1 MNFEFLRDLRGLG
14 NIYENCSNA
23 EKLAKTMPVQSVFT
37 SRKSAELLAKF
48 IYMAAHN
55 QEMEGLTFADILSD
69 STVRSFVG
77 SRRVMDAFHSIRKSG
92 NRAVHSE
99 SEETFKDALSVLEDL
114 HYVAG
119 ETALKLD
126 LIKSYPEFESRID
139 TYPEAVYID
148 QEDIDQ
154 KAREMFLSFIETY
167 DALKDRENYFEM
179 KDYNWFNYSIEGNVH
194 LHEYLE
200 FKHKPME
207 LGLIEYVQNYLFYLV
222 RMSIDRS
229 PERAEELD
237 LEYPVTLDV
246 KLTIGDITYSSKDI
260 DVFCRAIDEE
270 LPKSGA
276 FIIDCKCNGVV
287 REFFEDESE
296 DDGCAGRFGMIR
308 KDTPWTGAGMFDTLA
323 QYKRRNMFEYK
334 LSVFYPDSGL
344 SRYEKILNGKEIDV
358 LSTCSESNVDMV
370 FEDKWWTNSV
380 SLCAEFDF
388 EKYSEELSKLQDI
401 VRKRVPKEELQ
412 YCEGAWKDE
421 EYHILC
427 NGIVWDCAC
436 LREVQSFLDEVNSIL
451 LPIKDEVNA
460 WCDGTWDNSDRFAV
474 ATWKWTDGGFKVV
487 GTCY

>member
-179 KDYNWFNYSIEGNVH
+179 KDYNWFNY
-194 LHEYLE
+194 
-200 FKHKPME
+200 
-207 LGLIEYVQNYLFYLV
+207 
-222 RMSIDRS
+222 
-229 PERAEELD
+229 
-237 LEYPVTLDV
+237 
-246 KLTIGDITYSSKDI
+246 
-260 DVFCRAIDEE
+260 
-270 LPKSGA
+270 
-276 FIIDCKCNGVV
+276 
-287 REFFEDESE
+287 
-296 DDGCAGRFGMIR
+296 
-308 KDTPWTGAGMFDTLA
+308 
-323 QYKRRNMFEYK
+323 
-334 LSVFYPDSGL
+334 
-344 SRYEKILNGKEIDV
+344 
-358 LSTCSESNVDMV
+358 
-370 FEDKWWTNSV
+370 
-380 SLCAEFDF
+380 
-388 EKYSEELSKLQDI
+388 
-401 VRKRVPKEELQ
+401 
-412 YCEGAWKDE
+412 
-421 EYHILC
+421 
-427 NGIVWDCAC
+427 
-436 LREVQSFLDEVNSIL
+436 
-451 LPIKDEVNA
+451 
-460 WCDGTWDNSDRFAV
+460 
-474 ATWKWTDGGFKVV
+474 
-487 GTCY
+487 